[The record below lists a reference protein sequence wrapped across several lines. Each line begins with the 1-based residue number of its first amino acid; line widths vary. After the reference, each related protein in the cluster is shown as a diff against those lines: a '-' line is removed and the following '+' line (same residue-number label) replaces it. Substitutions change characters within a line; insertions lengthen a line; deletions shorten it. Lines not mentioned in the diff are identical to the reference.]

1 MKVQNRTR
9 EEIKKEFEDVLKEN
23 TGLWKRG
30 WILNQPERNTS
41 KQYYQG
47 INRFYL
53 SMVSKMNGFSDNRWF
68 TYNQIKYDKNLEL
81 IKGAKGVHVEYWY
94 FEMVKRNQESDQ
106 EFLKRVKEANKV
118 IKRPIYNTKKE
129 LNVDFKIDQVKDIC
143 KSKLFDEEKDFTMR
157 FKNYVVFN
165 GDFVKGLNQKQRENI
180 PKDNKFKIAELIAEN
195 YLKNEN
201 IKFYEGGN
209 GSFYKVMDDSIT
221 LPEKEYFNNEE
232 EYISTLLHEICH
244 STGAKERLNRNLNN
258 LNDDKKLAI
267 EELKAEISATMLCAE
282 LEVEMSQE
290 HIDNHK
296 AYVKDWL
303 ENIEGQKGEYI
314 LMKAIKDAEDIV
326 DYVKDKGD
334 YNYVVNKV
342 LGKGNI
348 QDKEIAFA
356 KATSDSLQSIVDRLK
371 DVVDKTINADS
382 LSLNKND
389 VDIIFKDQNN
399 ENVFISFDS
408 NDYQTAFE
416 GKEDA
421 EKEGW
426 LTYLNN
432 SINEAVMPKLQ
443 SEQYKLIYMNSK
455 THLKMWQLIN
465 KENLQSSK
473 YNGAIMKY
481 AQFCKEN
488 NITKKYLETM
498 NRRTLDADIF
508 KLKEEKAYNRKS
520 VLECESYYDQ
530 KQHIKENDKF
540 FDMLNKYKD
549 KDAIIKPK
557 YLDPYNY
564 NRKVDIE
571 NCKVGDVENFIIYN
585 SDFKNGIDIS
595 LSRDIDSNKFN
606 IDVKVYGQTY
616 TDKRT
621 NKIYTV
627 TENFNVEIV
636 DDNTNLEKSNVIENL
651 FEKSESK
658 SKSSGFSK

>member
-1 MKVQNRTR
+1 MKVQNKTR
-9 EEIKKEFEDVLKEN
+9 ENIKKEFEDVLKEN
-23 TGLWKRG
+23 IGLWKRG

-41 KQYYQG
+41 GKYYQG

-53 SMVSKMNGFSDNRWF
+53 SMISRMNNFADNRWF
-68 TYNQIKYDKNLEL
+68 TYNQIKHDKNLEL
-81 IKGAKGVHVEYWY
+81 IKGAQGYHVEYWY
-94 FEMVKRNQESDQ
+94 FEMMKKPQESDK
-106 EFLKRVKEANKV
+106 EFLKRVKDANKL
-118 IKRPIYNTKKE
+118 IHRSMYNAKKE
-129 LNVDFKIDQVKDIC
+129 LNVDFKINEVVDIC
-143 KSKLFDEEKDFTMR
+143 KSKDFDEDKDFRML
-157 FKNYVVFN
+157 FKNYYVFN
-165 GDFVKGLNQKQRENI
+165 GDFVKGLNQQKREDI
-180 PKDNKFKIAELIAEN
+180 PKTEKFKIAEQVAEN
-195 YLKNEN
+195 YLQNEKIN
-201 IKFYEGGN
+201 FYEGGN

-221 LPEKEYFNNEE
+221 LPKKEYFTNEE

-244 STGAKERLNRNLNN
+244 STGAKERLNRNLND

-282 LEVEMSQE
+282 LEVEMSKD

-296 AYVKDWL
+296 AYVNEWMKA
-303 ENIEGQKGEYI
+303 IEGKNGEHV

-326 DYVKDKGD
+326 DYVKEKGD

-342 LGKGNI
+342 LGKANE
-348 QDKEIAFA
+348 QSKEIVFA
-356 KATSDSLQSIVDRLK
+356 KATSDSLQNIVDRLK

-382 LSLNKND
+382 LSLKKND
-389 VDIIFKDQNN
+389 VDIIFKDQND

-416 GKEDA
+416 GKENA

-473 YNGAIMKY
+473 YNDAIMKY

-488 NITKKYLETM
+488 NITKKYIETM
-498 NRRTLDADIF
+498 NRRTLDVDIF
-508 KLKEEKAYNRKS
+508 KLKEEKAYNKKS

-540 FDMLNKYKD
+540 FEMLYKYKD
-549 KDAIIKPK
+549 KDAIIKANF
-557 YLDPYNY
+557 LDPYNF
-564 NRKVDIE
+564 NRKVDVE
-571 NCKVGDVENFIIYN
+571 HCKVSEVEDFIIYN

-595 LSRDIDSNKFN
+595 LSRSIDSNKFN
-606 IDVKVYGQTY
+606 IDIKAYGQTY

-621 NKIYTV
+621 NNNHMIV
-627 TENFNVEIV
+627 ENFNIEIV
-636 DDNTNLEKSNVIENL
+636 DDNANFDKSNVIENL
-651 FEKSESK
+651 FEKSETK